1 MVNKLDDT
9 PAPGE
14 KIEIC
19 LDVQYNTSYGQVLV
33 QCSNLTSDRE
43 GFVKFT
49 IAPQNQSVVAYNI
62 RVSTKS

>member
-33 QCSNLTSDRE
+33 QCSNLTTSY
-43 GFVKFT
+43 
-49 IAPQNQSVVAYNI
+49 AYQVGDLI
-62 RVSTKS
+62 LKSQTLYIIKMRKIS